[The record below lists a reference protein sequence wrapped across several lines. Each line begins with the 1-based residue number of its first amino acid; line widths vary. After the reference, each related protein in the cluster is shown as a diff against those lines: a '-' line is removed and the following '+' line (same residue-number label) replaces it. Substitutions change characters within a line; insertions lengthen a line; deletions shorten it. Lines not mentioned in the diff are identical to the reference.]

1 MIIQAYLVEHPLGDF
16 VGIVAADN
24 AGLAEESAVVLW
36 GTRAT
41 YEKLNEEEVC
51 KLIKQGLPLNM
62 RAGQEKE

>member
-24 AGLAEESAVVLW
+24 AGRAGESAVVLW

-41 YEKLNEEEVC
+41 YKKLNEAEVC
-51 KLIKQGLPLNM
+51 ELIKQGLPLNM
-62 RAGQEKE
+62 RAGREKE